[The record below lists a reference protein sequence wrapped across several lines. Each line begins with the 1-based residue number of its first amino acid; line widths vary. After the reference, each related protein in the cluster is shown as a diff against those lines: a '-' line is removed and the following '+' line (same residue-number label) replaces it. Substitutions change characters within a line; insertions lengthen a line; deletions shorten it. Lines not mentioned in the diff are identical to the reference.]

1 MKRRLV
7 ACALLLAALIP
18 GCAKEDEEKIIP
30 GYLSPGQFR
39 PRGVLDTKSISFG
52 NASFN
57 KSCSGEECLA
67 VYTTW
72 LAGTFLVSG
81 FAVSDKNSATPTYSM
96 KVTQDLVGW
105 KLVLVIEKGGTRGVK
120 YEKIISR
127 NDFTLSFCRSCEY
140 SFPLCCQTNTD
151 PDYIPGEPL
160 CQKRYEAKGSQ
171 LVQATITF
179 NNEIILENDNPIY
192 GNVIIDAGDVIV
204 AQAHNVSVDTYCASC
219 P

>member
-1 MKRRLV
+1 MKRRLA
-7 ACALLLAALIP
+7 ACALLIAALIP

-57 KSCSGEECLA
+57 KSCSGEDCLA
-67 VYTTW
+67 VYANW

-81 FAVSDKNSATPTYSM
+81 FAVSDKNNTPSTYSM
-96 KVTQDLVGW
+96 KVTQDLTGW
-105 KLVLVIEKGGTRGVK
+105 KLVLIIEKGGTQGVK
-120 YEKIISR
+120 YEKIISG
-127 NDFTLSFCRSCEY
+127 NDFTVDFCRSCEY
-140 SFPLCCQTNTD
+140 ALPACTSPPCV
-151 PDYIPGEPL
+151 EE
-160 CQKRYEAKGSQ
+160 YEDEGGQ

-179 NNEIILENDNPIY
+179 TNQIILENDNPIY
-192 GNVIIDAGDVIV
+192 GDVIIDIGDEIV
-204 AQAHNVSVDTYCASC
+204 AQAHNVSVDTYCAPC